1 VDMLT
6 QNGNVF
12 DIFEI
17 KATQTI
23 MTEHFKGMNF
33 FSDIAL
39 NNVGKKTLIYGG
51 NEDQQR
57 SLYTVSGWRNI

>member
-1 VDMLT
+1 MLT

-39 NNVGKKTLIYGG
+39 NKVGKKTLIYGG
-51 NEDQQR
+51 TEDQQR
-57 SLYTVSGWRNI
+57 SMYTVLGWRNI